1 MFTIIGSDGKEYG
14 PVTADQIRAW
24 IAGGRANLDTQ
35 AKPVGATDW
44 KRVGDLP
51 EFAAGAGGPPPL
63 TPSTFASPAGPAI
76 DSNLAE
82 RGTRLGAFL
91 IDWVLQMISVLP
103 GWLILG
109 STFLTIMLSAARGQ
123 EPDFSQL
130 DIGTLVLGGSVLL
143 LGFLSLLVVQV
154 WMITT
159 RGQSIGKRL
168 LGIKIVKFADGSP
181 AGFVHG
187 WLLRNFVNGIIGVLP
202 WIGILYKLVDNCFI
216 FTDARRGIRDH
227 IAGTKVV
234 KV

>member
-1 MFTIIGSDGKEYG
+1 MFMIIGSDGKEYG
-14 PVTADQIRAW
+14 PVTTDQIRAW
-24 IAGGRANLDTQ
+24 IAAGRANLDTQ
-35 AKPVGATDW
+35 AKPAGATEW
-44 KRVGDLP
+44 RRVGDLP
-51 EFAAGAGGPPPL
+51 EFASGVGAPPPL
-63 TPSTFASPAGPAI
+63 GSVPATLASTPAI
-76 DSNLAE
+76 DPNLAE

-123 EPDFSQL
+123 EPDFSEL
-130 DIGTLVLGGSVLL
+130 DIGKLVLGGSVLL
-143 LGFLSLLVVQV
+143 LGFLTLLVVQV
-154 WMITT
+154 WMIST

-216 FTDARRGIRDH
+216 FSEPRRCIRDQ

>member
-1 MFTIIGSDGKEYG
+1 M
-14 PVTADQIRAW
+14 
-24 IAGGRANLDTQ
+24 
-35 AKPVGATDW
+35 
-44 KRVGDLP
+44 
-51 EFAAGAGGPPPL
+51 
-63 TPSTFASPAGPAI
+63 
-76 DSNLAE
+76 
-82 RGTRLGAFL
+82 
-91 IDWVLQMISVLP
+91 MSVLP

-123 EPDFSQL
+123 EPDFSEL
-130 DIGTLVLGGSVLL
+130 DIGKLVLGGSVLL
-143 LGFLSLLVVQV
+143 LGFLTLLVVQV
-154 WMITT
+154 WMIST

-216 FTDARRGIRDH
+216 FSEPRRCIRDQ